1 MRNTAMHSIE
11 VHDLS
16 MTYRAPVRGAGLR
29 AAVKSLVRRE
39 VREIE
44 ALRAVSFSVAP
55 GEIVGL
61 IGPNGAGKTTT
72 LKILSGILCPTG
84 GQASALG
91 FAPWRRDYRFLRQ
104 IAMIRGSRPL
114 AVPLELTVLDALRF
128 QQLIYDV
135 PKEQFQRNLDDL
147 SSLLSLEPLLGRQV
161 RALSLGERMRAGL
174 AWSLIYRPRL
184 LFLDEPTLG
193 LDVTAIGAVRQ
204 FIADYNKHSGATI
217 ILTSHY
223 MADVEQLCPR
233 ILLIDHGA
241 LLYDG
246 SLGALSAQLAPY
258 KLVRVA
264 VSEPGTVEWK
274 QFGEVV
280 EQEGGRVSLRVRRE
294 DIPAT
299 TARLL
304 SQLPVADLAV
314 EEPPLERLIDQFYRE
329 GAPA

>member
-1 MRNTAMHSIE
+1 MHTIE
-11 VHDLS
+11 VNDLS

-39 VREIE
+39 VREIQ
-44 ALRAVSFSVAP
+44 ALHSVSFAVAP
-55 GEIVGL
+55 GEVVGL

-72 LKILSGILCPTG
+72 LKILSGILCPTS

-91 FAPWRRDYRFLRQ
+91 FAPWGRDYRYLRQ

-135 PKEQFQRNLDDL
+135 PKEQFQRNLDEL

-223 MADVEQLCPR
+223 MTDVEQLCPR
-233 ILLIDHGA
+233 ILLVDRGA

-246 SLGALSAQLAPY
+246 RLCALSARLAPY
-258 KLVRVA
+258 KLVRIAVA
-264 VSEPGTVEWK
+264 APVAVEWK
-274 QFGEVV
+274 QFGEIV

-294 DIPAT
+294 DIPAA

-304 SQLPVADLAV
+304 TRLPVAAQSLVRRA
-314 EEPPLERLIDQFYRE
+314 Q
-329 GAPA
+329 

>member
-1 MRNTAMHSIE
+1 MHSIQ

-29 AAVKSLVRRE
+29 AALKSLVRRE
-39 VREIE
+39 VREIQ
-44 ALRAVSFSVAP
+44 ALHTLSFTVAP
-55 GEIVGL
+55 GEVVGL

-84 GQASALG
+84 GQASVLG
-91 FAPWRRDYRFLRQ
+91 FAPWRRDYRYLRQ

-114 AVPLELTVLDALRF
+114 AVPLELTLLDALRF
-128 QQLIYDV
+128 QQLIYDI
-135 PKEQFQRNLDDL
+135 PKEQFQQNLDEL
-147 SSLLSLEPLLGRQV
+147 SGLLSLEPLLSRQV

-204 FIADYNKHSGATI
+204 FIANYNKHSGATI

-223 MADVEQLCPR
+223 MTDVEQLCSR

-246 SLGALSAQLAPY
+246 ALGALSAQLAPY

-264 VSEPGTVEWK
+264 VSAPEAVEWK
-274 QFGEVV
+274 QFGDVV

-299 TARLL
+299 TAHLL

-314 EEPPLERLIDQFYRE
+314 EEPPLERLIDQVYRE
-329 GAPA
+329 GVTT

>member
-1 MRNTAMHSIE
+1 MHSIE
-11 VHDLS
+11 VHNLS

-29 AAVKSLVRRE
+29 AAVKSLIRRE
-39 VREIE
+39 VREIQ
-44 ALRAVSFSVAP
+44 ALRAVSFAVAP

-84 GQASALG
+84 GQASVLG
-91 FAPWRRDYRFLRQ
+91 SAPWRRDYRFLRQ

-217 ILTSHY
+217 MLTSHY

-264 VSEPGTVEWK
+264 VTRPDAVEWK

-280 EQEGGRVSLRVRRE
+280 EQEDGRVSLRVRRE
-294 DIPAT
+294 DVPAT

-304 SQLPVADLAV
+304 SQLPIADLAV